1 MSETTG
7 TFVTSDGTE
16 LFTRTVTP
24 DTPRYDI
31 LIVHGLAEHS
41 GRWSEPAAQFAASGA
56 VVHMLDLRGHGQSGG
71 HEMHVEDF
79 AVFADDVA
87 QFAAASAAA
96 SGRPW
101 VLYGHSMG
109 GMICTG
115 YLVDQRSPAPNAA
128 VLSSPALDDNANP
141 ILKRMAGPLGKMIP
155 NMKFPTDI
163 SADQLSRD
171 SAVGEAYF
179 ADPLVATKITAG
191 MGRAFFAEQK
201 RLVGRVGEIIT
212 PTLVFHGAE
221 DPLVPPSASA
231 ALTRSPSVQRR
242 LYPNLRHETHNE
254 PEGKQVIGD
263 VIDWIEATIL

>member
-1 MSETTG
+1 LAG
-7 TFVTSDGTE
+7 T
-16 LFTRTVTP
+16 
-24 DTPRYDI
+24 
-31 LIVHGLAEHS
+31 
-41 GRWSEPAAQFAASGA
+41 
-56 VVHMLDLRGHGQSGG
+56 
-71 HEMHVEDF
+71 
-79 AVFADDVA
+79 
-87 QFAAASAAA
+87 
-96 SGRPW
+96 
-101 VLYGHSMG
+101 
-109 GMICTG
+109 
-115 YLVDQRSPAPNAA
+115 
-128 VLSSPALDDNANP
+128 
-141 ILKRMAGPLGKMIP
+141 LGKLIP

-163 SADQLSRD
+163 KAEQLSKD

-201 RLVGRVGEIIT
+201 RLLDRVDEIVT

-231 ALTRSPSVQRR
+231 TFTRSPSVQRK